1 MWSIHWGLRKEYWE
15 QMDSV
20 QSLRVE
26 VSKCVVLKNLQS
38 KKVHDEDVSVLTKH
52 CN

>member
-20 QSLRVE
+20 QRLRVE
-26 VSKCVVLKNLQS
+26 VSNCVVLKNLQS

-52 CN
+52 